1 MKTGTIEDAMVLTQ
15 AVLGE
20 RRLSVRDLSTL
31 AKGTILQLDSIAG
44 EPVNLMAAGEVIA
57 RGEVVIIDENFGIRV
72 TELVGD
78 GNAP

>member
-15 AVLGE
+15 VVLGE
-20 RRLSVRDLSTL
+20 RSLSVRDLSTL

-44 EPVNLMAAGEVIA
+44 EPVNLLAAGEVIA

-72 TELVGD
+72 TELVGRR
-78 GNAP
+78 NAP

>member
-1 MKTGTIEDAMVLTQ
+1 MKTGTIEDAMVRTQ
-15 AVLGE
+15 AGLGE